1 MTPEHSSK
9 QIPLDP
15 KLRERALQVIELY
28 KTRSTAPASASP
40 TDQVAALVP
49 TAMKTIE
56 ELVHA
61 YDHGELSVT
70 TQRQLI
76 ATLKKIVRKYG
87 VSNS

>member
-1 MTPEHSSK
+1 MTTKHSSK

-28 KTRSTAPASASP
+28 KTRATAPVSASP
-40 TDQVAALVP
+40 TDQVAALMP
-49 TAMKTIE
+49 AAMKTIE

-70 TQRQLI
+70 TQKQLI
-76 ATLKKIVRKYG
+76 ATLKKIVRNTG
-87 VSNS
+87 SA